1 MRQQTRALKEPAEK
15 VVQDIRRATRKHYS
29 AEALNHAV
37 HHEHIGTAVKR
48 LVRHHLLRRHT
59 GSRPIFVATC
69 YDLAVLFLLLF

>member
-1 MRQQTRALKEPAEK
+1 MRQQTRTLKEPAEK

-29 AEALNHAV
+29 AEAFNHAV
-37 HHEHIGTAVKR
+37 SRTHRQGRQAD
-48 LVRHHLLRRHT
+48 RHHLLRRHT